1 MRRGLSEA
9 LLGSTSPEP
18 GRKHLSTSVTSVK
31 VLLVSQDI
39 LTIETLCHLMGQT
52 AMDVEVCSDAR
63 SATRKLCHSKFEGV
77 AVDFKGETQALELL
91 TRLPKMTSHRAAV
104 VLAILDRT
112 DDLQSAFSAGANFI
126 LERPFSPRISVPTLK
141 ASYSLMMRERRRYF
155 RCPLQILVSVSA
167 SSRSAIDAT
176 SVNLS
181 EGGMAL
187 LTAVPLEVGER
198 IQLSMTLPGT
208 DGAITLQADISWNDH
223 AGRIGMQF
231 TQPALAVGER
241 LQSWLSAQLENS
253 PSERILVTQ

>member
-1 MRRGLSEA
+1 MRSGLSDWA
-9 LLGSTSPEP
+9 LGSTSLEP
-18 GRKHLSTSVTSVK
+18 RRKHLSASVSSVK

-39 LTIETLCHLMGQT
+39 QTIETLCHLMGQT
-52 AMDVEVCSDAR
+52 AMYVEVCSDAR

-77 AVDFKGETQALELL
+77 AVDFKGKTQAMELL

-104 VLAILDRT
+104 VLAILDRN

-141 ASYSLMMRERRRYF
+141 ASFSLMMRERRRYF
-155 RCPLQILVSVSA
+155 RCPLQTLVSLST

-187 LTAVPLEVGER
+187 LTAVPLEVGESM
-198 IQLSMTLPGT
+198 QLSMTLPGT
-208 DGAITLQADISWNDH
+208 ARAIKLQADVSWNDN

-231 TQPALAVGER
+231 TPPALAVSER
-241 LQSWLSAQLENS
+241 LQSWLSEQLEHS
-253 PSERILVTQ
+253 PSERESW